1 MRQDALINRME
12 TGGTSMGN
20 KKALRHLYA
29 GGALLLAISTG
40 LSACESVHDQ
50 IVDKENSLAAAGF
63 VARPANNPERQL
75 MLQKLPPNRFLQ
87 KSFGDLYIYSD
98 PKVCSCLYV
107 GNQAAYGRYMSYV
120 QAQNLAD
127 QQQMTAD
134 MYEDASWNWGMWG
147 WGGGGWGGPWGG
159 GWW

>member
-1 MRQDALINRME
+1 
-12 TGGTSMGN
+12 MGN
-20 KKALRHLYA
+20 KKALRHLFTSS
-29 GGALLLAISTG
+29 ALLLAAATG
-40 LSACESVHDQ
+40 LSACESAHDR

-63 VARPANNPERQL
+63 VARPADNAERQT

-87 KSFGDLYIYSD
+87 KSFGDHMLYIYSD
-98 PKVCSCLYV
+98 PKVCNCLYV

-134 MYEDASWNWGMWG
+134 TYQDASWNWGMWG